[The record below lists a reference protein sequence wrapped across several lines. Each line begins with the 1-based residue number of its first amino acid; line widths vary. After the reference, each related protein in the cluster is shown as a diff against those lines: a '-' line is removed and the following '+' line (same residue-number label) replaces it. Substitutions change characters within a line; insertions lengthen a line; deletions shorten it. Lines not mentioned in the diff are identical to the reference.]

1 MNKAGLTVS
10 DRRRGRKGRRHP
22 QLHRLAVAAAVALAA
37 LLPLREAAATCSG
50 SAGNGVAEQVGNV
63 NCTVDATHIPT
74 TVTFQSG
81 ATGKLI
87 LNAAAPTGLIN
98 NAVNTEGSVDVQGT
112 VTLNADIG
120 VADLDFP
127 HRLAAIN
134 ILDAAVL
141 NTPHNVVALT
151 LTVGQGTSGTLNQTA
166 QTISVRTLVL
176 NDGATLDQGMQGS
189 IRATLGITLGNNAT
203 LTLRSSETGGTINGI
218 ADGQGTLIID
228 HEFTSE
234 YALGG
239 THRLHTITVNSGA
252 TLSLI
257 ESSPNTGNATADT
270 VNVNGTL
277 NQSAGTLTATTL
289 ALGNNASVTQ
299 TGSGVINAA
308 TTLGSGATLSLR
320 NQGSGAIN
328 GAADGQ
334 GTLSFT
340 GSYNTDAAIG
350 ATHGLAAI
358 NVNNG
363 VTLTLDQ
370 NASATSVTVGQGAS
384 GIVNQSAGTLSA
396 TTLAINAGGTYTQT
410 GTGVINAATTLGSG
424 ATLSLRNQ
432 GSGAING
439 AADGQGTLSFTG
451 SYNTDAA
458 IGATH
463 GLAAINVNDGATLTL
478 DQNASATNFNVSGTL
493 SQSLNTLTATTLAI
507 NAGGTY
513 TQSGGSI
520 SASALNVHGSFTHE
534 GGSLSA
540 LALAIKNG
548 GVFNQNGSAGITA
561 ATTIYDGGT
570 FNVNSGF
577 THTGALTLGSGSS
590 GVLKLNS
597 HTVNVSSGFTMLA
610 GSTLKTTIHAD
621 SANAAGRIVA
631 DGPASVAANTSISIT
646 VLPAT
651 LTVGQSYLLVSGAAG
666 SVVEVPA
673 SIISSNPDYEFV
685 AASDGKSL
693 SLTTRAA
700 ASYRAAAQSA
710 NTSAIAG
717 ALDAARTSGTADMR
731 DVLAQLNSLSGS
743 AAKDAAMASMA
754 PLMENAVPLASTV
767 VQGQVFGT
775 IDARLESLRNSGVG
789 GPSGFSSGNPADGV
803 GIWLQTFG
811 DRGTQQARQGASG
824 FKVNTRGLAFSA
836 DTVLPDDRW
845 TVGVSFAHAA
855 SSIGFRDARSGSS
868 SDVSSNQASVYASY
882 EGHAFYL
889 DAIANMGTN
898 AYTSERLIS
907 VGAIT
912 RRALGDYKGRQYSA
926 RATAGFP
933 VQRGSMVVTPLAS
946 LEYTHLRLDAYSET
960 GAGAID
966 LHVDERHYDSLQLG
980 LGASVRFD
988 SWLGNGKLVPT
999 VRAMWIFEGHD
1010 DRQTL
1015 NSSFTGG
1022 GGSSF
1027 STSAPDAARHS
1038 LKLGLGMNYKVGRNT
1053 TWALNYDARLK
1064 DGFVGHAGMLTFHH
1078 QF

>member
-1 MNKAGLTVS
+1 M
-10 DRRRGRKGRRHP
+10 
-22 QLHRLAVAAAVALAA
+22 ALAA

-358 NVNNG
+358 NVNDG

-384 GIVNQSAGTLSA
+384 GIVNQSAGTLS
-396 TTLAINAGGTYTQT
+396 
-410 GTGVINAATTLGSG
+410 
-424 ATLSLRNQ
+424 
-432 GSGAING
+432 
-439 AADGQGTLSFTG
+439 
-451 SYNTDAA
+451 
-458 IGATH
+458 
-463 GLAAINVNDGATLTL
+463 
-478 DQNASATNFNVSGTL
+478 
-493 SQSLNTLTATTLAI
+493 ATTLAI